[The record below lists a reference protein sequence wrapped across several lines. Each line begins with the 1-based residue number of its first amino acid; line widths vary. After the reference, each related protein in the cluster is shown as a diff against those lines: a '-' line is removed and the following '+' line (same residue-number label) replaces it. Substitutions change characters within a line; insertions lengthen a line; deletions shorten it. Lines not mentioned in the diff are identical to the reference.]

1 VSDFDFEPVRGLPDQ
16 LPKGERI
23 LWQGAPSWRDLAV
36 NAFHARKVIVYF
48 AILGVVQAAA
58 QLASGSALDDA
69 LRPFLWLMPMGLAA
83 AAILAALAYLSA
95 RTTVYTITDKRLVFR
110 IGMALPITLNLPFRL
125 VDQASLRLFANGTG
139 DIPVVLHEGNKFAY
153 LVLWP
158 HAKRWEFAR
167 PQPMMRSV
175 PDAEAVARLLA
186 QALAAS
192 PSVRPAAA
200 KTAVSLPPKAV
211 AA

>member
-1 VSDFDFEPVRGLPDQ
+1 MSDFDIEPVKGLPEK
-16 LPKGERI
+16 LPPGELI

-48 AILGVVQAAA
+48 AILGAVQAAA
-58 QLASGSALDDA
+58 QVSGDVALKDA
-69 LRPFLWLMPMGLAA
+69 LKPFLWLMPMGLAA
-83 AAILAALAYLSA
+83 GAILTALAYLSA

-110 IGMALPITLNLPFRL
+110 IGMALPITLNLPFTL
-125 VDQASLRLFANGTG
+125 IDQASLRLFANGAG
-139 DIPVVLHEGNKFAY
+139 DIPVLLHEGNKFAY

-158 HAKRWEFAR
+158 HAKRWECAR
-167 PQPMMRSV
+167 PQPTMRSV
-175 PDAEAVARLLA
+175 RDAESVARLLA

-192 PSVRPAAA
+192 PAVKPAVA
-200 KTAVSLPPKAV
+200 KKAVSLPPQAV